1 MGRSLWS
8 IADSVITRVTKWFAN
23 MAAVAAGIILL
34 LSVADVVGAKLFQ
47 VGIPSAIEFIS
58 ALNVLLIFGA
68 LAFVE
73 LERGHIRMEEL
84 YSRLSKGFSH
94 ALKLA
99 AYVIEALVCAFFS
112 WRTIFLIQEMVTNLE
127 RNPGTV
133 RFPLWPFALI
143 VCLGFA
149 LLAIASIVA
158 FGREVAPYQKLKLES
173 STTSNPDKPE
183 PK

>member
-1 MGRSLWS
+1 
-8 IADSVITRVTKWFAN
+8 
-23 MAAVAAGIILL
+23 
-34 LSVADVVGAKLFQ
+34 
-47 VGIPSAIEFIS
+47 
-58 ALNVLLIFGA
+58 
-68 LAFVE
+68 
-73 LERGHIRMEEL
+73 MEEL
-84 YSRLSKGFSH
+84 HSYLPKGFSH

-112 WRTIFLIQEMVTNLE
+112 WRTIFLIQEMVTGME

-158 FGREVAPYQKLKLES
+158 FGREVAAYQKLKLEFS
-173 STTSNPDKPE
+173 PKSNPDKPE
-183 PK
+183 PI